1 MVNTFK
7 TTLLLAALTAL
18 ILLIGNW
25 MGGSGGLVL
34 AFGLAVI
41 MDAGAY
47 WFSDRIVLN
56 SYGAR
61 EVSESQAPE
70 IYAMVRRL
78 CGKARLPMPKI
89 YLIPSETPNAFATGR
104 NPENAAVA
112 FTEGILGLLS
122 ADEVEGVLAHELA
135 HIGNRDILISS
146 VAATL
151 AGVVMMIASWAQ
163 WAAVFGLGRG
173 EDDDQGGGVLGFL
186 VMAIVAP
193 LAATLIQMGIS
204 RSREY
209 LADETAARF
218 CGTPGGLA
226 RALQKLHS
234 ASRQI
239 PMEEASPA
247 TAHLFIVNPLSGKS
261 LMSLFST
268 HPPMDKRIARLQA
281 MAPGR

>member
-41 MDAGAY
+41 MNAGAY

-163 WAAVFGLGRG
+163 WAAVLGLGRG
-173 EDDDQGGGVLGFL
+173 DDDDQGGGVLGLL

-209 LADETAARF
+209 LADETATRF

-226 RALQKLHS
+226 
-234 ASRQI
+234 
-239 PMEEASPA
+239 
-247 TAHLFIVNPLSGKS
+247 
-261 LMSLFST
+261 
-268 HPPMDKRIARLQA
+268 

>member
-41 MDAGAY
+41 MNAGAY

-135 HIGNRDILISS
+135 HIGNRDLLISS

-173 EDDDQGGGVLGFL
+173 DDDDQGGGVLGLF